1 MALCRF
7 SLGVCIHRF
16 LSCLIFKKSNIMSH
30 VHVSNTGR
38 IWKVF
43 GILSAVTIIE
53 VFLGILKPEFLHMNN
68 FLGMNLLN
76 WIFYALT
83 IYKAYYI
90 VWAFMHMEG
99 EKSSLR
105 SAVVYPLIF
114 LILYILFILL
124 TEGDYIYEV
133 FKNSTIK
140 WNF

>member
-1 MALCRF
+1 M
-7 SLGVCIHRF
+7 
-16 LSCLIFKKSNIMSH
+16 
-30 VHVSNTGR
+30 T
-38 IWKVF
+38 
-43 GILSAVTIIE
+43 
-53 VFLGILKPEFLHMNN
+53 N

-83 IYKAYYI
+83 IFKAYYI
-90 VWAFMHMEG
+90 VWAFMHIEG

-105 SAVVYPLIF
+105 NAVVYPVVF
-114 LILYILFILL
+114 LVLYILFILL

>member
-1 MALCRF
+1 
-7 SLGVCIHRF
+7 
-16 LSCLIFKKSNIMSH
+16 MSH
-30 VHVSNTGR
+30 DHVSNTSR

-43 GILSAVTIIE
+43 RILSAVTIIE
-53 VFLGILKPEFLHMNN
+53 VILGIIKPESLHMTN

-83 IYKAYYI
+83 IFKAYYI
-90 VWAFMHMEG
+90 VWAFMHIEG

-105 SAVVYPLIF
+105 NAVVFPVVF
-114 LILYILFILL
+114 LVLYILFILL

>member
-1 MALCRF
+1 
-7 SLGVCIHRF
+7 
-16 LSCLIFKKSNIMSH
+16 MSH
-30 VHVSNTGR
+30 EHVSNTSR

-53 VFLGILKPEFLHMNN
+53 VILGIVKPESLHMTNV
-68 FLGMNLLN
+68 LGLNLLN

-83 IYKAYYI
+83 IFKAYYI

-105 SAVVYPLIF
+105 NAVVYPVVILV
-114 LILYILFILL
+114 LYILFILL
-124 TEGDYIYEV
+124 TEGDYVFEV